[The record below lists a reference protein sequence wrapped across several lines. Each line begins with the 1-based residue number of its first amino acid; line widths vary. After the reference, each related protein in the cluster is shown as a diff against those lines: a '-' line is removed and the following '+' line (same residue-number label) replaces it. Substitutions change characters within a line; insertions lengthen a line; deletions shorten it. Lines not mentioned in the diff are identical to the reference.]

1 MTTKRQRAYDDT
13 NIETEL
19 NNTTIT
25 TTISIVKIAAAT
37 FTCRFSY
44 YDTLT
49 RAHFVYNVYIYIFI
63 GLEKFGLE

>member
-1 MTTKRQRAYDDT
+1 MTTKRQRAY
-13 NIETEL
+13 ETEL

-49 RAHFVYNVYIYIFI
+49 RAHFVYNVYIYTYS
-63 GLEKFGLE
+63 LA